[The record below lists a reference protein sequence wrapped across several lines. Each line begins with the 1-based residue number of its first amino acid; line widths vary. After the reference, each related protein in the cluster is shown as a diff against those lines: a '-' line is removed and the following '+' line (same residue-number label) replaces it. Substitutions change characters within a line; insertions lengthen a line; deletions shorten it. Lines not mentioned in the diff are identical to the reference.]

1 MTVTDDQSFDA
12 ELPKSGGERRNSEEK
27 LSLLTYADL
36 AKAATKMQAGAT
48 KTKAGWENLRALIAR
63 LQGENEGALD
73 PTQGDVW
80 GIKGLRLCGFQGTAS
95 EISVEI
101 DPSPGISIYHG
112 PNGSGKSTISDGIRT
127 ALSGKTG
134 WWADVA
140 APTGRSKFDPLWE
153 KINRAR
159 DSVQSWAEVTL
170 VRNSEELILRCVLT
184 DNGDVSDAY
193 GEWTTSSGEVCRV
206 DMGSTWRHA
215 LEGHPPVFSYA
226 EVERRVQQSNDLQ
239 RYIANL
245 LALGGA
251 FTHLEALVLELSET
265 ASASKKKIDA
275 ALKDGKGRV
284 AEVDRRFRLGEPAV
298 DIGDI
303 SWPVIS
309 ENIEDWLT
317 RHNLVDVGSPTV
329 EVTNSDVDRLWRALS
344 AVDAAF
350 QKLES
355 APELTSPRIAQH
367 LDALY
372 RDAMEIAP
380 VSPMCP
386 VCNSPVA
393 NWVETLQENVERHA
407 VLSPIHEEARHS
419 LTDLRDASVVVNHV
433 AEVLALI
440 KSSENRDRD
449 AAASAGTVAERLR
462 AVMNYHGSRPAPEV
476 REGFLALRNS
486 VNTPGWRQASNAAVE
501 ASEITRKWLRERRGA
516 LEGFL
521 HTWRMEQEKGRES
534 ALWQETKKC
543 STSLADKLR
552 KERTE
557 YFKEKADKRVR
568 QLLEDVGIYL
578 DRIHLTTARADVSV
592 SNSSGQELTLSML
605 SAGQRNAFL
614 LAPLLSTAESGPFS
628 FLILDDPVHAF
639 DEIRVDRLASVLVD
653 LSSERRIIVFTH
665 DERLKQH
672 LLARAANGQA
682 WRVSRDVEKG
692 EISIESTDEMW
703 RVLLDDADNIVQ
715 WAPRSSPTA
724 YLTESQVVRGLCRQA
739 VDHALHSCIV
749 RYSLAQKKDVT
760 HNVSSLDVLDNTVK
774 RVAFVEGVINQTHD
788 GRNPID
794 EFNRICGHYLRG
806 WNKAIHGSDDVK
818 ANLTQEIEKAREA
831 CAVITAWD
839 FS

>member
-1 MTVTDDQSFDA
+1 MTVTDNETLD
-12 ELPKSGGERRNSEEK
+12 EGVPKSTGASEAEKK

-36 AKAATKMQAGAT
+36 AEAATRMQAGAA

-63 LQGENEGALD
+63 LQGENAGALD
-73 PTQGDVW
+73 PTQGEVW
-80 GIKGLRLCGFQGTAS
+80 SIKGLRLCGFQGTTS
-95 EISVEI
+95 EFSMQI

-127 ALSGKTG
+127 AISGKTG

-159 DSVQSWAEVTL
+159 DSAQSWAEVTL
-170 VRNSEELILRCVLT
+170 VRNSEELILRCELT
-184 DNGDVSDAY
+184 DDGEVRDAY
-193 GEWTTSSGEVCRV
+193 GEWTTSSGEVFRV
-206 DMGSTWRHA
+206 DMGSAWRHA

-251 FTHLEALVLELSET
+251 FTHLEALVSELSET

-275 ALKDGKGRV
+275 ALKDGKARV
-284 AEVDRRFRLGEPAV
+284 AEVDHQFRLNEPAV
-298 DIGDI
+298 NIGDI
-303 SWPVIS
+303 SWPAIADDV
-309 ENIEDWLT
+309 EDWLT
-317 RHNLVDVGSPTV
+317 RHNLVDAGSLTV
-329 EVTNSDVDRLWRALS
+329 EVTGADVERLRAALS

-372 RDAMEIAP
+372 KDAVEITP
-380 VSPMCP
+380 PGSMCP
-386 VCNSPVA
+386 VCNSTVD
-393 NWVETLQENVERHA
+393 NWVETLRENVERHA
-407 VLSPIHEEARHS
+407 VLAPIHEEARDALS
-419 LTDLRDASVVVNHV
+419 NLRDASVVVNYV

-440 KSSENRDRD
+440 NSTENGYRTAST
-449 AAASAGTVAERLR
+449 AAATVAERLR
-462 AVMNYHGSRPAPEV
+462 AVMSSYGSRPAPEV

-486 VNTPGWRQASNAAVE
+486 ISTADWDGASGSAVE
-501 ASEITRKWLRERRGA
+501 ASEITRKWLRERRSA
-516 LEGFL
+516 LENFL
-521 HTWRMEQEKGRES
+521 HIWRTEQEKARES
-534 ALWQETKKC
+534 TLWQETKKC
-543 STSLADKLR
+543 SSALADKLR

-557 YFKEKADKRVR
+557 HFKEKADKQVR

-578 DRIHLTTARADVSV
+578 DGIHLTTTRADVSV
-592 SNSSGQELTLSML
+592 SNSSGQELQLSML

-639 DEIRVDRLASVLVD
+639 DEIRVDRLAAVLVD
-653 LSSERRIIVFTH
+653 LSSERRVIVFTH

-703 RVLLDDADNIVQ
+703 RVLLDDARNIVT
-715 WAPRSSPTA
+715 WAPRPSPTA
-724 YLTESQVVRGLCRQA
+724 YLTEAQVVRGLCRQA
-739 VDHALHSCIV
+739 VDHALHSCVV
-749 RYSLAQKKDVT
+749 RYSLAQRQDVAR
-760 HNVSSLDVLDNTVK
+760 NVSSIDAVDNTPK
-774 RVAFVEGVINQTHD
+774 RVAFAEELINQTHN

-794 EFNRICGHYLRG
+794 SFSEICGHYLRG
-806 WNKAIHGSDDVK
+806 WNKAVHGSDDAK
-818 ANLTQEIEKAREA
+818 ANLALEIEKAREA
-831 CAVITAWD
+831 CALITSWD

>member
-1 MTVTDDQSFDA
+1 MTVTGNENLDTRV
-12 ELPKSGGERRNSEEK
+12 PKSAGASNAEEK

-36 AKAATKMQAGAT
+36 AEAATRMQAGAT

-63 LQGENEGALD
+63 LQGENAGALD
-73 PTQGDVW
+73 PTQGDPW
-80 GIKGLRLCGFQGTAS
+80 NMKGLRLCGFQGTAS
-95 EISVEI
+95 EFTMQI

-127 ALSGKTG
+127 AISGKTG

-159 DSVQSWAEVTL
+159 GSAQSWAEVTL
-170 VRNSEELILRCVLT
+170 VRNCEELILRCELADDGEVR
-184 DNGDVSDAY
+184 DAY
-193 GEWTTSSGEVCRV
+193 GEWTTSSGNVCRV
-206 DMGSTWRHA
+206 DMGSAWRHA

-251 FTHLEALVLELSET
+251 FTHLEALVSELSEA

-275 ALKDGKGRV
+275 ALKDGKSRV
-284 AEVDRRFRLGEPAV
+284 AEVDQQFLLNEPAV
-298 DIGDI
+298 NIGDI
-303 SWPVIS
+303 SWPAIADDV
-309 ENIEDWLT
+309 EDWLT
-317 RHNLVDVGSPTV
+317 QHNLVDVGSLTA
-329 EVTNSDVDRLWRALS
+329 EVTGADVERLRAALS

-372 RDAMEIAP
+372 KDAVEIAP
-380 VSPMCP
+380 LGSMCP
-386 VCNSPVA
+386 VCNSTVD
-393 NWVETLQENVERHA
+393 NWVETLHENVERHA
-407 VLSPIHEEARHS
+407 VLSPIHEEARDALS
-419 LTDLRDASVVVNHV
+419 ALRDASVVVNSV
-433 AEVLALI
+433 AEVLALAS
-440 KSSENRDRD
+440 SSENGYRTAST
-449 AAASAGTVAERLR
+449 AAATVAEHLR
-462 AVMNYHGSRPAPEV
+462 AVMASYGSRPASEV

-486 VNTPGWRQASNAAVE
+486 VSTVDWDRASSEAVE

-516 LEGFL
+516 LENFL
-521 HTWRMEQEKGRES
+521 HIWRTEQEKARES
-534 ALWQETKKC
+534 SLWQETKKC
-543 STSLADKLR
+543 SSALADKLR

-557 YFKEKADKRVR
+557 HFKEKADKRVR

-578 DRIHLTTARADVSV
+578 DGIHLTTTRADVSV
-592 SNSSGQELTLSML
+592 SNSSGQELQLSML

-639 DEIRVDRLASVLVD
+639 DEIRVDRLAAVLVD

-672 LLARAANGQA
+672 LLARAGNGQA

-703 RVLLDDADNIVQ
+703 RVLLDDARNIVT
-715 WAPRSSPTA
+715 WAPRPSPTT
-724 YLTESQVVRGLCRQA
+724 YLTEAQVVRGLCRQA
-739 VDHALHSCIV
+739 IDHALHSCVV
-749 RYSLAQKKDVT
+749 RYSLAQRQDVAR
-760 HNVSSLDVLDNTVK
+760 NISSIDAVDNTPK
-774 RVAFVEGVINQTHD
+774 RVAFVEGLINQTHS
-788 GRNPID
+788 GNNPID
-794 EFNRICGHYLRG
+794 AFNGICGHYLRG
-806 WNKAIHGSDDVK
+806 WNKAVHGSDDAK
-818 ANLTQEIEKAREA
+818 ANLNLEIEKAREA
-831 CAVITAWD
+831 CALITSWD